1 MSAASHTVRLM
12 GKTFR
17 ARVLRGSAEVGGSC
31 VEISYDGATVLVDAG
46 SPLSGENSGLPPAVG
61 MGESGPLPLA
71 VLVSHGHQDHWG
83 LVPTLPSTIPV
94 WIGRGA
100 ADILRAADFWGS
112 GVDLR
117 EAGHFRDREP
127 FRVGPFTVT
136 PYLADHSGF
145 DAYSLHIEAGGRSLF
160 YTGDLRGH
168 GRKHCLQRL
177 LASPPRDVHALVME
191 GTSLRPNGVDG
202 EDAHSAM
209 DSETAVERALALT
222 LSQTDGMVVVL
233 SSPQN
238 VDRAVTAYRAAL
250 RAGRD
255 VAVDLYSA
263 DVLEA
268 TGRPTIPRVH
278 ADWPRM
284 RAFVPLHQRVKVKD
298 AGQFDRVATVK
309 ERRVFGDGLA
319 LGRGRWM
326 LLGSYQRE
334 IPGLIRSGVL
344 NGGAVVWSM
353 WDGYLDEP
361 SGMRLRHLLDQAS
374 IPLIHHHTSGH
385 ASVAD
390 LKLLVD
396 AIAPDWLVPI
406 HTEAPTMYEST
417 FGVRTVR
424 EGDGAWWTV

>member
-1 MSAASHTVRLM
+1 MSVASPSVQFMGETV
-12 GKTFR
+12 R

-31 VEISYDGATVLVDAG
+31 VEVSYAGATILIDAG
-46 SPLSGENSGLPPAVG
+46 APLSTKESVLRPAVG
-61 MGESGPLPLA
+61 IGESGPLPLA

-83 LVPTLPSTIPV
+83 LVPTLPAAIPV

-100 ADILRAADFWGS
+100 ADVLRAAEFWGS

-117 EAGHFRDREP
+117 ESGHFRDREP

-160 YTGDLRGH
+160 YTGDFRGH
-168 GRKHCLQRL
+168 GRKHCLQHL
-177 LASPPRDVHALVME
+177 LAKPPRDVHVLVME
-191 GTSLRPNGVDG
+191 GTSLRYAGIDG
-202 EDAHSAM
+202 KGAQTAV
-209 DSETAVERALALT
+209 DSETSVEHALT
-222 LSQTDGMVVVL
+222 ETLRETDGMVVVL

-238 VDRAVTAYRAAL
+238 VDRAVTAYRAAV

-263 DVLEA
+263 DVLTA
-268 TGRPTIPRVH
+268 TGRSTIPRLH
-278 ADWPRM
+278 DDWPRM

-298 AGQFDRVATVK
+298 AGQFDRVAAVR
-309 ERRVFGDGLA
+309 ERRVFGDDLA
-319 LGRGRWM
+319 AGRGRWI

-334 IPGLIRSGVL
+334 IPHLIRSGAL
-344 NGGAVVWSM
+344 TGGAVVWSM

-361 SGMRLRHLLDQAS
+361 SGMRLRHLLDGAG
-374 IPLIHHHTSGH
+374 IPLNHHHTSGH

-390 LKLLVD
+390 LKLLVE
-396 AIAPDWLVPI
+396 AIAPERLVPI

-417 FGVRTVR
+417 FGVRTFL
-424 EGDGAWWTV
+424 EGDAAWWTV